1 MINTTAL
8 FIGVCLVCIIN
19 MLRYFS
25 SLRTLLAV
33 MRGCDPLLYQSV
45 DGNGFFTT
53 HGQPAKQMRLVKYIH
68 EKRYLEHHDDE
79 FIRRCERVRG
89 QFILTSSLC
98 AVVLICLA
106 GLIIWH

>member
-1 MINTTAL
+1 MINTTVL
-8 FIGVCLVCIIN
+8 FTCLCIVCVIN

-25 SLRTLLAV
+25 SLRTLLVV

-45 DGNGFFTT
+45 DGAGFFTA
-53 HGQPAKQMRLVKYIH
+53 HGQPAKQMRLVRYIH
-68 EKRYLEHHDDE
+68 AKRYLEHHDEE

-98 AVVLICLA
+98 AIIVISLA
-106 GLIIWH
+106 GLLIWH